1 MKLQRVGEMEKS
13 KKELQE
19 RLEEVNNQLKRSLAD
34 YSNLERRVK
43 EEKDSFVKFANQNLL
58 LKLLPLFSSL
68 EFATK
73 KSGDEGI
80 ALILKQFGDLFKSEG
95 LEEIYPRNEKF
106 DPSIH
111 EAVEVVAGK
120 KGTVV
125 EVLESGFKIH
135 DKLLRAAKVK
145 VGSGDKKRTV

>member
-1 MKLQRVGEMEKS
+1 MEKS
-13 KKELQE
+13 KKELSE
-19 RLEEVNNQLKRSLAD
+19 RLEEVNNQLKRALAD

-68 EFATK
+68 ELATK

-80 ALILKQFGDLFKSEG
+80 ALILKQFRDSLRSEEV
-95 LEEIYPRNEKF
+95 EEIYPRNEKF

-120 KGTVV
+120 KGTII
-125 EVLESGFKIH
+125 EVL
-135 DKLLRAAKVK
+135 
-145 VGSGDKKRTV
+145 